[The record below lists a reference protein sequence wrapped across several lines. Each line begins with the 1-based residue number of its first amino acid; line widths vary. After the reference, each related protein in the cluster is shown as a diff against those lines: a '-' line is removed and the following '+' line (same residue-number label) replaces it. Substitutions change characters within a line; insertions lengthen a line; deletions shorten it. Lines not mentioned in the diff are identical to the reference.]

1 MPQWKLYWSTGLFW
15 QTATALSAHKSFV
28 RTTPWVLYMCS
39 HTCGMPLPP
48 SCKSQLCVHTLL
60 IFVSDVFY
68 GMLLC
73 MCTTTLHHREYQ
85 FFTSSVHGGEQE
97 GWHSFCN
104 WARVLEHQEQQSWP
118 KNFLSHKQTQSES
131 LRCKH
136 FPSCLISWSKCEG
149 QFRVPV
155 ALQDSHFVDPAV
167 TCCSLY
173 HSLTVLLWC
182 SLASCIDHFVKLC
195 NEIISLFYSNS
206 CSNFK

>member
-1 MPQWKLYWSTGLFW
+1 VKNSIEVQDCFGKLPL
-15 QTATALSAHKSFV
+15 LSL
-28 RTTPWVLYMCS
+28 PINLLL
-39 HTCGMPLPP
+39 GPLPGYCTCVHTP
-48 SCKSQLCVHTLL
+48 VACHCPQSCKSQLCVHTLL

-68 GMLLC
+68 CMLLC

-97 GWHSFCN
+97 GRHSFRN

-136 FPSCLISWSKCEG
+136 FPSCLISWSKHEG

-167 TCCSLY
+167 T
-173 HSLTVLLWC
+173 VVV
-182 SLASCIDHFVKLC
+182 DQKLPH
-195 NEIISLFYSNS
+195 
-206 CSNFK
+206 KQ